1 MIKIGD
7 FSKLSRISV
16 RMLRHYD
23 EIGLLVPCH
32 VDQFTSYRFYNAE
45 QLSAV
50 GKIKALK
57 DMGFSLSVIKEIL
70 LTYEDGDSLRNYLKI
85 QHSQAKQ
92 DVETAERRL
101 QLLESVLKRIGDDI
115 YMSYAVTIKE
125 IPQRY
130 VASLRKVIPSYGDER
145 ILWEQMGNE
154 TKALDMQMA
163 NPSFSLA
170 VFHDEGFKEA
180 DVDVEIQVSVT
191 GTFKDTETVRFVTVP
206 AVNVASSVM
215 KGSYDQL
222 TAVNEAIAAW
232 VADNNYS
239 FNGAMFLIY
248 HVSPGHDPNPDNW
261 VTEVC
266 YPVRKK

>member
-23 EIGLLVPCH
+23 EIGLLIPCR
-32 VDQFTSYRFYNAE
+32 VDKFTSYRFYSAE
-45 QLSAV
+45 QLSTV
-50 GKIKALK
+50 SKIQALK

-70 LTYEDGDSLRNYLKI
+70 LTYNDSESLRNYLRI

-92 DVETAERRL
+92 DAEAAERRL
-101 QLLESVLKRIGDDI
+101 QLLENVLNRIGDDI
-115 YMSYAVTIKE
+115 FMNYTVTIKE
-125 IPQRY
+125 VPQRY

-145 ILWEQMGNE
+145 TLWEQMGLE
-154 TKALDMQMA
+154 TESQSMQMA

-170 VFHDEGFKEA
+170 VFHDEGFKESE
-180 DVDVEIQVSVT
+180 VDVEIQVAVS
-191 GTFKDTETVRFVTVP
+191 GTYKDTENVRFLTVP
-206 AVNVASSVM
+206 AVNVASSIL
-215 KGSYDQL
+215 KGGYDRL
-222 TAVNEAIAAW
+222 TEVNKAIASW
-232 VADNNYS
+232 VTDNNYR
-239 FNGAMFLIY
+239 FDAAMFLIY